1 MAASALV
8 LALAL
13 ALALRTSGG
22 SNQLFA
28 ISYPTLSFSIPRHNH
43 PTAAAAA
50 AAAAARYRRTLPCK
64 VINGPFGARRLEG
77 FIGVFSHAFCQIHIQ
92 FTYTALLA
100 EAVCSGHLLI
110 SHSEKHHG
118 IPVAHGERLSPV

>member
-50 AAAAARYRRTLPCK
+50 AAARYRRTLPCK

-77 FIGVFSHAFCQIHIQ
+77 FIGLFSHAFCQIHIQ
-92 FTYTALLA
+92 FTFTSLLA

-118 IPVAHGERLSPV
+118 IPVAHGGRLSPV